1 MAVQL
6 MRFPDVNLLR
16 FTSDLVVLLEVTV
29 LFCTWLPLSI
39 DEVKVE
45 LMTLLLSTKPDDD
58 TDLRIVLFT
67 DELPVI
73 DDELI
78 DPHVMLLL
86 VNVLL
91 SRVVLLAT
99 LATNVVFEADE

>member
-1 MAVQL
+1 

-91 SRVVLLAT
+91 SSVVLLAT
-99 LATNVVFEADE
+99 LATNVVFDAEE